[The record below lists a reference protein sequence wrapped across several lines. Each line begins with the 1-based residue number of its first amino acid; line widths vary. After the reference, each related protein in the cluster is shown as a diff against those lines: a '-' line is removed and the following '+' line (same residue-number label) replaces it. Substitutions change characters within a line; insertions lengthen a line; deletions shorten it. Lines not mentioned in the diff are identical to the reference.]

1 MKTTAASRIAA
12 ALMSVTVT
20 LFVLNAVAMYG
31 NPRPAD
37 PEAHLAAKPGSLAT
51 LASK

>member
-20 LFVLNAVAMYG
+20 LFVLNAVALYG

-37 PEAHLAAKPGSLAT
+37 SEAQIAAGPATVAT